1 MPAARASGASAPG
14 LSTSRQLRLPLR
26 PGAGARPEAWVE
38 SASNRRA
45 ARRLDGWPDGVDS
58 LLALVGP
65 PGSGKSRLAER
76 WAERVGA
83 APLHGDEAALADPLE
98 LEGRP
103 ILLDGADAADDESL
117 FHLINLA
124 RSPGGA
130 LLLVSRAAPAA
141 WAARLPD
148 LRSRLDAIPVVSIEA
163 PDDVVLGVMLRARF
177 AERGIQPGAGVV
189 DYLVRRIDRSA
200 EAAQAVVDRLDA
212 LQRPVTRALARQLLE
227 TGGAEPDGR

>member
-1 MPAARASGASAPG
+1 MAMPAIPRPGASSP
-14 LSTSRQLRLPLR
+14 SRQLRLPLS
-26 PGAGARPEAWVE
+26 PGAGARAEAWVE
-38 SASNRRA
+38 SGSNRQA
-45 ARRLDGWPDGVDS
+45 ARRLDGWPDDVDS
-58 LLALVGP
+58 VLALVGP

-83 APLHGDEAALADPLE
+83 APLHGAEAAVADPLE

-103 ILLDGADAADDESL
+103 MLLDGAEAADDESL

-130 LLLVSRAAPAA
+130 LLLVSRTPPSS

-148 LRSRLDAIPVVSIEA
+148 LRSRLDAIPVAMLEP
-163 PDDVVLGVMLRARF
+163 PDDAILGAMLRARF
-177 AERGIQPGAGVV
+177 AERGIQPGAGVI

-200 EAAQAVVDRLDA
+200 EAAQAVVARLDA
-212 LQRPVTRALARQLLE
+212 LQRPVTRSLARQLIE
-227 TGGAEPDGR
+227 TPADDV